1 MSPTGSEERITALSN
16 LHALE
21 RAAGLSLDRLTELTA
36 YTFAAPVAFV
46 SMVEVDKQKLI
57 SRLGLPLAETYVR
70 DSICSHTIGSNEV
83 MVVPDLRSD
92 ARFRNNPL
100 VIKPPHLRFYAGAP
114 LVSQSGV
121 AIGALCIMDK
131 EPRDFSATDRRQL
144 ETLGQS
150 VMHQLELRALSGRR
164 EPVSGLPNRH
174 QFAIDYES
182 LARSQPD
189 KRLYAVLVD
198 VLDIPRANEAGQ
210 VLGMPPVEALIRRA
224 GVRLRVALEGI
235 ADVYHV
241 GVTRFAFLVD
251 FKSPEELEAL
261 LTEVQIR
268 MVRPLMAGSVPM
280 APMFHA
286 GACAVDLSVDKADD
300 VIRKI
305 LIGLHSA
312 ISSQA
317 LLRWY
322 SEKRDEGLRRG
333 YRLAADA
340 ERSLRQHDF
349 HLLYQPR
356 FQTSDLRVRSAEV
369 LIRWDHPR
377 LGPVSPAEFIP
388 VFERTALIGS
398 VTAWVM
404 EHALDQLAAW
414 KQAGI
419 ELTLSINLSVRDL
432 AKSSAA
438 SDILE
443 IIREK
448 GLVPSDVELEITEG
462 EWLRANSLPGEQ
474 VSELAAGGIRV
485 AIDDFGSGYSNF
497 GYLTELPIHTLK
509 LDKSLIDNI
518 VNDERA
524 CLKARAIIRL
534 ARDLGY
540 STVAEGAETFD
551 QVECLRA
558 LGCEEIQGYAL
569 ARPLKPDSLVALL
582 REKQGFPWP
591 SNGPPIAMTT
601 E

>member
-1 MSPTGSEERITALSN
+1 MSPTGTEERITALSN

-21 RAAGLSLDRLTELTA
+21 KAAGLSLDRLTQLTA
-36 YTFAAPVAFV
+36 YTFDAPVAFV
-46 SMVEVDKQKLI
+46 SMIEVDKQKLI
-57 SRLGLPLAETYVR
+57 SRLGLPLTETHVR
-70 DSICSHTIGSNEV
+70 DSICSHTIGSSDV
-83 MVVPDLRSD
+83 MVVQDLQRD
-92 ARFRNNPL
+92 PRFRDNPL
-100 VIKPPHLRFYAGAP
+100 VVKPPFLRFYAGTP
-114 LVSQSGV
+114 LIAQSGI

-131 EPRDFSATDRRQL
+131 EPREFSSDDRRQL

-164 EPVSGLPNRH
+164 EPVSGLPNRQ

-182 LARSQPD
+182 LALSQPD
-189 KRLYAVLVD
+189 KRFFAVLVD
-198 VLDIPRANEAGQ
+198 VFDIPRANEAGQ

-251 FKSPEELEAL
+251 FRNPEELEEL
-261 LTEVQIR
+261 LAEVQSR
-268 MVRPLMAGSVPM
+268 MIRPLMAGSVPM

-286 GACAVDLSVDKADD
+286 GACEVDLSADRAED

-312 ISSQA
+312 ISSQD

-322 SEKRDEGLRRG
+322 SESRDEGLRRG

-356 FQTSDLRVRSAEV
+356 FQTSDLHVRSAEV
-369 LIRWDHPR
+369 LIRWNHPR

-398 VTAWVM
+398 VTAWVI
-404 EHALDQLAAW
+404 EHALEQLAEW
-414 KQAGI
+414 KRAGI
-419 ELTLSINLSVRDL
+419 DLALSINLSVKDL
-432 AKSSAA
+432 ARSTAA
-438 SDILE
+438 SDLLA
-443 IIREK
+443 IIQEK
-448 GLVPSDVELEITEG
+448 GLVPSDIELEITEG

-474 VSELAAGGIRV
+474 VSELAAAGIRV

-524 CLKARAIIRL
+524 CLKAKAIIRL
-534 ARDLGY
+534 AKDLGY
-540 STVAEGAETFD
+540 ATVAEGAETFD

-558 LGCEEIQGYAL
+558 LGCQEIQGFAL
-569 ARPLKPDSLVALL
+569 ARPLKPESLIALL
-582 REKQGFPWP
+582 QERRGFPWP
-591 SNGPPIAMTT
+591 ADGDGR
-601 E
+601 